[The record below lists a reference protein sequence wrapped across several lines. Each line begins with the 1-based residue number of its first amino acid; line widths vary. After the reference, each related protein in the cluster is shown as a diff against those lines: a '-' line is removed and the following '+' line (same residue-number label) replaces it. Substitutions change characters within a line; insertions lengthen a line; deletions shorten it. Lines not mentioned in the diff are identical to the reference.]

1 VPANLVFLD
10 TNGWLALLSSSDA
23 LHSVAKTAWA
33 RILEQGSSV
42 VVTDWVVAETGNG
55 LARTAAR
62 RQLATAV
69 ALIRASPRARL
80 VAISEPL
87 FQRALDLYASRED
100 KSWGLVDCSS
110 FLVMQDAGI
119 QDTFTNDRHF
129 NQAGFRSPAARSKF
143 RYSR

>member
-1 VPANLVFLD
+1 MVTPNKTVPANLVFLD

-23 LHSVAKTAWA
+23 LHSVAKT
-33 RILEQGSSV
+33 
-42 VVTDWVVAETGNG
+42 
-55 LARTAAR
+55 
-62 RQLATAV
+62 ATAV

-129 NQAGFRSPAARSKF
+129 NQAGFRCLLPLP
-143 RYSR
+143 